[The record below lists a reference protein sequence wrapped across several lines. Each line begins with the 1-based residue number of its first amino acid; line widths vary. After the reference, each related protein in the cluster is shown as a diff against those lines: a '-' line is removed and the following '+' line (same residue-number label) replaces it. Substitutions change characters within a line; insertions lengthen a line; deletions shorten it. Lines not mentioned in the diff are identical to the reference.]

1 MSIRRKLFLL
11 LIAALPF
18 LSSAQDVNS
27 NSPKPNKG
35 STRMQKKAEKKKEKQ
50 KIQQENSEAQNLKHA
65 EKLQT
70 KEVRKRM
77 KKSRKKADN
86 WNSHRRE
93 FFLKRW
99 FRKKH

>member
-1 MSIRRKLFLL
+1 MNLRRKIFLL
-11 LIAALPF
+11 LLVAMPVFSL
-18 LSSAQDVNS
+18 AQDLNS
-27 NSPKPNKG
+27 KSPQPDKS
-35 STRMQKKAEKKKEKQ
+35 STKQQKKAEKKKEQ
-50 KIQQENSEAQNLKHA
+50 RRIQQENSEANNLKNA

-77 KKSRKKADN
+77 KKSRKKADD
-86 WNSHRRE
+86 WNAHRRE